1 MEMPR
6 ALFFSL
12 WFLLLCAFA
21 FSSSLMMDHA
31 SYGDECRELI
41 LSTEE
46 WCRLNGVT
54 LPERPSALPSL
65 FTTDRANDVAV
76 YPAGFLKD
84 AQPEEGAG
92 ALEEDCQQQQ
102 TAAAGSIDKKE
113 EAIMRAER
121 PEPPHL
127 KRKRLDELQR
137 GMDKLARET
146 AAANAPPS
154 VVAASPPNQPS
165 IALKHPLKRAQDA
178 DPLYYDDDDETNAED
193 ETMQPPPQ
201 QLSSQQPAPLV
212 ATEPLSHKT
221 KDTAAAAAQPPATE
235 VATRTAKKAKPAPLS
250 LRSTRSGRS

>member
-1 MEMPR
+1 MECS
-6 ALFFSL
+6 LFFSL
-12 WFLLLCAFA
+12 WLLLLCAFA

-41 LSTEE
+41 LSTEA

-54 LPERPSALPSL
+54 LPERPSTLPSL

-102 TAAAGSIDKKE
+102 HTAAGSIDKKE
-113 EAIMRAER
+113 AMAER
-121 PEPPHL
+121 LEPPHL

-146 AAANAPPS
+146 AAANAPAS
-154 VVAASPPNQPS
+154 VVAASPPSQPS
-165 IALKHPLKRAQDA
+165 AARKTALKRAPDA

-193 ETMQPPPQ
+193 ETMQPPLQ

-212 ATEPLSHKT
+212 ATEPLAHKT
-221 KDTAAAAAQPPATE
+221 KDTAAAAAEPRLTE
-235 VATRTAKKAKPAPLS
+235 VATRTAKKAKPAPPP
-250 LRSTRSGRS
+250 LRPTRSGRS